1 MRTLE
6 VNAGGGVLQRHF
18 LLAGETYTIGRKEC
32 RILLPNGDPSISRH
46 HADLTVKPQQHHNHN
61 NSSYTSNGNDSDEN
75 DVATAVDFVLRDC
88 SKHGTF
94 VNREPLGRDTVCFLY
109 PDDIVKFGKRVSA
122 RVSDT
127 GMVLLLAESPFLSS
141 NDRQIL
147 RDAAWRLG
155 AFVVRGPVPSPATLR
170 GQAQDVIALLYI
182 THDGYEM
189 TPEILLAMAQQYFIT
204 TAAYVQS
211 LVEAL
216 REKCACSPAEFP
228 TPTVP
233 LPANI
238 HFHKDEYTP
247 PVTIFYEPG
256 EFLSRGST
264 GEASSLLLRQYTFLF
279 LDTRVHAKYEALLQI
294 CGATVVLISPDNA
307 TKFHAHLQD
316 IFTIALTSDEM
327 FESLEAALALGK
339 EQQTID
345 NSHTNN
351 GNNQNGGKK
360 KEKYHTI
367 TKNNENVE
375 AAYITLYKAGICVI
389 PELNVQRAIFT
400 GNASEINATP
410 TARCLICREK
420 TPNTLATE
428 KDTEKND
435 SMVLNHTVQRAKEDV
450 NINVRK
456 REIDSSKPLREI
468 EKNTDSQALNGTAAP
483 LENEKSN
490 RVKETRYEE
499 LVNHHREN
507 EKNEKNGTL
516 GKEPRASVGS
526 SIQPTVHHSNSSTER
541 KRAESMNASS
551 SQEREVLTRTDT
563 CRSLERRPVVVHV
576 PSQMTADGIPI
587 STPISITSAGSP
599 IRRRVIAHKV
609 STYTPQRA
617 HSAHLSNSE
626 ENEPQPRPPHEVPRP
641 SSQVLTSAAV
651 SRTSSRLPSVEPA
664 ATTHLEVLQ
673 RQQNRRQQRKAF
685 ESGNTTIT
693 ITTNPTTTTTTPTT
707 TIMNTGRN
715 ADSTPSSIFRRG
727 STPSIQYGETTHRSR
742 SNGAQ
747 KPRASSVVDSQ
758 QARQRTHSL
767 LSYYGYTTHSSP
779 RDPQRPQLY
788 TKSALGSSSARYRR
802 NSTGRSPSPVM
813 SYNRMGSKP
822 LIYEAGESTTAGP
835 SSSLHRQQLVSA
847 RSKMERNSSARG
859 TDGMM
864 NSNPNS
870 TEAVEYIRMDKV
882 LGRQAADFLRKFLD
896 IFAVDAEKSCRL
908 LMKQGY
914 LDAMSKK
921 FLEGGMQRVQEFL
934 TFVQKAQ
941 FDIPPMYST
950 ETTRQYVHEVRRK
963 SHSTLDRIRCT
974 YEAVKAELPAF
985 LIQQQQQQQQQQQE
999 HQQKVRSGSAVG
1011 RQSSLQRM
1019 SSVNSNRRS
1028 SFLYAH

>member
-6 VNAGGGVLQRHF
+6 VNAGGGVLQRHY

-61 NSSYTSNGNDSDEN
+61 NSSYTSNGDDSDEN

-122 RVSDT
+122 RVSGT

-264 GEASSLLLRQYTFLF
+264 GEASSLLLRQYTFLL

-360 KEKYHTI
+360 KEKYRTI

-435 SMVLNHTVQRAKEDV
+435 SKALNHTVQRAKEDV

-456 REIDSSKPLREI
+456 KEIDSSKPLREI

-499 LVNHHREN
+499 HVNHHREN
-507 EKNEKNGTL
+507 EKNGKNGTL

-526 SIQPTVHHSNSSTER
+526 SIQPTVRHTRSSTER
-541 KRAESMNASS
+541 KSAESMNASS
-551 SQEREVLTRTDT
+551 SQEREGSTRTDT
-563 CRSLERRPVVVHV
+563 CRSLERRPVVVHA
-576 PSQMTADGIPI
+576 PSQVTAQG
-587 STPISITSAGSP
+587 TPIPTTTTGSP
-599 IRRRVIAHKV
+599 IRRRVVAHKI
-609 STYTPQRA
+609 SMPYAPQKA
-617 HSAHLSNSE
+617 QSPHMNNSE
-626 ENEPQPRPPHEVPRP
+626 ENEPKDAEYEVPP
-641 SSQVLTSAAV
+641 SSQVLTSAAT
-651 SRTSSRLPSVEPA
+651 SRTASRLPSVEPV
-664 ATTHLEVLQ
+664 ATTHPEVLH
-673 RQQNRRQQRKAF
+673 RQQKRRQHRKAF
-685 ESGNTTIT
+685 ESENTTT
-693 ITTNPTTTTTTPTT
+693 
-707 TIMNTGRN
+707 MNTGRN
-715 ADSTPSSIFRRG
+715 ANSVSLRTLRRG
-727 STPSIQYGETTHRSR
+727 STASVQYGEATHRSR
-742 SNGAQ
+742 SNSAQ
-747 KPRASSVVDSQ
+747 KPRAASVMESHHTRQHKPSIHSSHAHPTQSAPRDSQ
-758 QARQRTHSL
+758 RQHRHT
-767 LSYYGYTTHSSP
+767 G
-779 RDPQRPQLY
+779 
-788 TKSALGSSSARYRR
+788 SAIGSSSARYRR

-813 SYNRMGSKP
+813 SYNRMAGKP
-822 LIYEAGESTTAGP
+822 LVYETGESTTAVP
-835 SSSLHRQQLVSA
+835 SSHRQQLVSA
-847 RSKMERNSSARG
+847 RSKMERNSSVRG
-859 TDGMM
+859 TNGMVNG
-864 NSNPNS
+864 NSDS
-870 TEAVEYIRMDKV
+870 AEAVEYIQMDKV

-934 TFVQKAQ
+934 TIVEKAQ

-950 ETTRQYVHEVRRK
+950 ETTRQYVHEARK
-963 SHSTLDRIRCT
+963 KSLTTLDRIRCT

-985 LIQQQQQQQQQQQE
+985 LIQQQE
-999 HQQKVRSGSAVG
+999 QQKVRSGSAVE
-1011 RQSSLQRM
+1011 RQSSLRRM
-1019 SSVNSNRRS
+1019 SSVNSNWRS
-1028 SFLYAH
+1028 SFLHTH